1 MAVTLDVAALRNALR
16 LGDTAEE
23 TAEVTRL
30 LAYATEAVT
39 RYAPDAPDTIHDEAA
54 IRVAGYLADQ
64 PNAGRRDAFANA
76 LRSSGAAAILVPY
89 RAHGLGVAGATGTA
103 ASSTPATPAAPAG
116 LRQTGI
122 ETVIVATADRWV
134 GTALPYPATAIFG
147 VQVDAQAIA
156 LGLTANLPD
165 AGVSA
170 GADATAALGTNLFS
184 LGSDRAIMA
193 DTGGAIYFAASA
205 AGTYTVRLFEH
216 A

>member
-1 MAVTLDVAALRNALR
+1 MAVTLDAAALRNALR
-16 LGDTAEE
+16 LGDTDAE
-23 TAEVTRL
+23 TAEVDRL
-30 LAYATEAVT
+30 LAFATAAVVKHAHAAPDVAHNEAVV
-39 RYAPDAPDTIHDEAA
+39 RL
-54 IRVAGYLADQ
+54 AGYLADQ
-64 PNAGRRDAFANA
+64 PNAGRGSGYADA
-76 LRSSGAAAILVPY
+76 LRNGGAMAILAPY
-89 RAHGLGVAGATGTA
+89 RVHRARSTGPA
-103 ASSTPATPAAPAG
+103 PEATPAAPAG

>member
-1 MAVTLDVAALRNALR
+1 MAVMLDAAALRNALR
-16 LGDTAEE
+16 LGDTTEE
-23 TAEVTRL
+23 TAEVERL
-30 LAYATEAVT
+30 LAFATSAVT
-39 RYAPDAPDTIHDEAA
+39 KHAPEAPDVAHDEAA
-54 IRVAGYLADQ
+54 IRVAGYLADM
-64 PNAGRRDAFANA
+64 PNAGRGAGYADAMRN
-76 LRSSGAAAILVPY
+76 SGAASILAPY
-89 RAHGLGVAGATGTA
+89 RVHRARSTGPATE
-103 ASSTPATPAAPAG
+103 ATPAAPAG